1 MKFCFTDAIYRGR
14 FTNLTPIVV
23 WSIVEIPD
31 TKNIVDMI
39 SLSPTRSSSMH
50 MASRR
55 TKGTVNV
62 EPNAVR

>member
-1 MKFCFTDAIYRGR
+1 MKFCFTDAIYRRR

-39 SLSPTRSSSMH
+39 SLSPTLSS
-50 MASRR
+50 
-55 TKGTVNV
+55 
-62 EPNAVR
+62 